1 MTNWI
6 TGIGQDGFPTA
17 FPLDRI
23 STMYSIEPNEVTV
36 EFHVGDRSETL
47 QFPRVVDA
55 PQVVSMML
63 DLGLRAKD
71 GKVWE
76 I

>member
-1 MTNWI
+1 MTNWL
-6 TGIGQDGFPTA
+6 TGIGRDGFPTA

-36 EFHVGDRSETL
+36 EFHVGDKSETL
-47 QFPRVVDA
+47 ESPRVVDA

-63 DLGLRAKD
+63 DLRLIAK
-71 GKVWE
+71 E
-76 I
+76 RQCENM

>member
-6 TGIGQDGFPTA
+6 TGIGRDGFPTA

-23 STMYSIEPNEVTV
+23 STMYSVEPNEVTV
-36 EFHVGDRSETL
+36 EFHASDTSETL
-47 QFPRVVDA
+47 EFPRVVDA
-55 PQVVSMML
+55 PQVVATML

-71 GKVWE
+71 RGCDSM
-76 I
+76 

>member
-1 MTNWI
+1 MTNWL
-6 TGIGQDGFPTA
+6 TGIGRDGFPTA

-36 EFHVGDRSETL
+36 EFHVGDKSETL
-47 QFPRVVDA
+47 ESPRVVDA
-55 PQVVSMML
+55 PQVVATRL

-71 GKVWE
+71 RGCDSM
-76 I
+76 